1 MTPSNAFLSSCAI
14 ASLFVSVD
22 GPVPTAFAPPTQEAL
37 ESAVA
42 AWLADPEEARA
53 RLGDIGAWDVS
64 RVANM
69 SELFCAIGPCA
80 KPRGDAFDGDLAAW
94 DVGGVV
100 DFSRM
105 FAGAAAFD
113 QDLGWCADDGAPLV
127 DAFYNTPRATDARFA
142 THVRF
147 FPKYIYTI

>member
-1 MTPSNAFLSSCAI
+1 MTPSNAFLSSCVAI

-53 RLGDIGAWDVS
+53 RLGDI
-64 RVANM
+64 
-69 SELFCAIGPCA
+69 FCSIGPCA
-80 KPRGDAFDGDLAAW
+80 KLRGDAFNEDIAAW
-94 DVGGVV
+94 DVGSVV

-113 QDLGWCADDGAPLV
+113 QDLGWCADATLVGAFNGT
-127 DAFYNTPRATDARFA
+127 AQCRNHT
-142 THVRF
+142 
-147 FPKYIYTI
+147 